1 MKNLL
6 KFLGFG
12 KRRSWQELVGLRPH
26 MIDEAGADGGYG
38 EGCAYSIKNRIA
50 VVDISGILVND
61 EKWWED
67 FGCATYDRIGEDVMN
82 AADDPNCDGILLC
95 INSPGGETDN
105 AFETAAKIVAAS
117 KKKPC
122 WAVAETSA
130 FSAAYLLA
138 SSAARIYVPPF
149 TGGVGS
155 IGVYMTHLDWSGML
169 EQAGIQTT
177 IIEAGKGKTD
187 GHPYKPL
194 GAAAKQRLQ
203 ASIDRLYGLF
213 VDHVSKQRGIPAGTI
228 RELGAEIFPGAMA
241 IEAGLADKVG
251 DEDSVLEEM
260 RAFLDSR
267 LSVQTPGVPT
277 VAISISGKS
286 CVDLMRGEV
295 VEVTTEAQASADL
308 TVEAV
313 DLPQALTAPTET
325 AERPPDDPVADEE
338 EDPIVAA
345 RLATENHDRIMALCS
360 AHGLTEAD
368 AESFIKSGK
377 SHTDVAAEL
386 IERRAAASD
395 SHEIVSQLQPH
406 TAAAA
411 GATSIDETAIVKAAE
426 KLARRNTKG
435 R

>member
-50 VVDISGILVND
+50 VVDISGLLVND

-213 VDHVSKQRGIPAGTI
+213 VDHVSLQRGIPAGTI
-228 RELGAEIFPGAMA
+228 RELGAEIFPGSMA
-241 IEAGLADKVG
+241 IDAGLADKMG
-251 DEDSVLEEM
+251 DKDSVLEEM

-267 LSVQTPGVPT
+267 LSIPASVPT
-277 VAISISGKS
+277 VAITLGEKSCAELLSGNAISISPDTPPES
-286 CVDLMRGEV
+286 TD
-295 VEVTTEAQASADL
+295 ASGI
-308 TVEAV
+308 TVEALSLPSQPAIV
-313 DLPQALTAPTET
+313 DS
-325 AERPPDDPVADEE
+325 AEDDDPV
-338 EDPIVAA
+338 VAA
-345 RLATENHDRIMALCS
+345 REAAENAARIRSLCS
-360 AHGLTEAD
+360 LHGLTDAD
-368 AESFIKSGK
+368 AETFIQARRT
-377 SHTDVAAEL
+377 HTEVAAEL
-386 IERRAAASD
+386 IERRASASD
-395 SHEIVSQLQPH
+395 EHEIVSQLQPH
-406 TAAAA
+406 TAATA

>member
-26 MIDEAGADGGYG
+26 MIDEVGADSGYG
-38 EGCAYSIKNRIA
+38 GGCSYEVENRIA
-50 VVDISGILVND
+50 VIEIEGILVND
-61 EKWWED
+61 EQWWED
-67 FGCATYDRIGEDVMN
+67 FGCATYERIGEDVMN

-105 AFETAAKIVAAS
+105 AFETAAKIVAAG
-117 KKKPC
+117 KKKTC
-122 WAVAETSA
+122 WAVAGTSA
-130 FSAAYLLA
+130 FSAGYLLA
-138 SSAARIYVPPF
+138 SSASRVYVPPY

-155 IGVYMTHLDWSGML
+155 IGVYLCHMDWSGML
-169 EQAGIQTT
+169 DSAGIKPTF
-177 IIEAGKGKTD
+177 IEAGKGKTD

-194 GAAAKQRLQ
+194 SAGAKQRLQ
-203 ASIDRLYGLF
+203 ASVDRLYGLF
-213 VDHVSKQRGIPAGTI
+213 VDHVSLQRGIPAGTI

-251 DEDSVLEEM
+251 DGDSVLEEM

-267 LSVQTPGVPT
+267 ATPLVMSVGPAMAAPESLTP
-277 VAISISGKS
+277 
-286 CVDLMRGEV
+286 
-295 VEVTTEAQASADL
+295 QASADL
-308 TVEAV
+308 TAEAV
-313 DLPQALTAPTET
+313 DLPQSLTAPTET

-345 RLATENHDRIMALCS
+345 RLATENRDRIVALCS
-360 AHGLTEAD
+360 THGLTEAD
-368 AESFIKSGK
+368 AESFIKSGR
-377 SHTDVAAEL
+377 SHADVAAEL

-411 GATSIDETAIVKAAE
+411 GATSNETAIVKAAE